1 MWINCKIIYIYVDI
15 SINVE
20 YSMNKK
26 TYNKVIHNVCKI
38 TDNRSLLES
47 LAKVILNSHL
57 DRIEQRDME
66 GLIIILLKLIKNM
79 RKQTENLNILL
90 KI

>member
-20 YSMNKK
+20 CSMNKK

>member
-1 MWINCKIIYIYVDI
+1 
-15 SINVE
+15 
-20 YSMNKK
+20 MNKK

-47 LAKVILNSHL
+47 LVKVILNSHL

>member
-1 MWINCKIIYIYVDI
+1 MGTLTLCPPYGSD
-15 SINVE
+15 
-20 YSMNKK
+20 
-26 TYNKVIHNVCKI
+26 
-38 TDNRSLLES
+38 DRSLLES
-47 LAKVILNSHL
+47 LVKVILNSHL

>member
-1 MWINCKIIYIYVDI
+1 
-15 SINVE
+15 
-20 YSMNKK
+20 MNKK
-26 TYNKVIHNVCKI
+26 TYNKIINNVCKI
-38 TDNRSLLES
+38 TDDRSLLES
-47 LAKVILNSHL
+47 LVKVILNSHL

-79 RKQTENLNILL
+79 RKQTGNLNILL

>member
-1 MWINCKIIYIYVDI
+1 
-15 SINVE
+15 
-20 YSMNKK
+20 MNKK

-66 GLIIILLKLIKNM
+66 GLIIILLKLIKN
-79 RKQTENLNILL
+79 T
-90 KI
+90 